1 MAPSIAVNALA
12 RHPSLLCICLVL
24 GLVDTS
30 GGAEVDPHILSRG
43 FLVVDNKGDQ
53 TLSIA
58 DVNVGLQ
65 VGVIPEDART
75 GHEVA
80 ISPDGKRAFVPIYG
94 SAGVGQ
100 PGTDGQFVREINLA
114 SREIIGTL
122 DFHKGVRP
130 HCAVFGPENGLLYVT
145 TELENSVTI
154 INPRSLK
161 IVGSIPTGSPQSHM
175 LAITH
180 DGRLGYTANVKPGS
194 VSVLDLEEK
203 KLVTTIPIAPVT
215 QRIALSADDRW
226 AFTADQT
233 AARLVVIDTQ
243 TNAVSSS
250 IPLPGLA
257 FGTAATPNGRW
268 LIAALPAVSMVA
280 LVDLNTMSVVRTLNV
295 PKAPQEVLIRPDGEM
310 AYVSC
315 DSSGQIAAID
325 VDTWRL
331 ERLIAVGPMCDGL
344 GWARLK

>member
-1 MAPSIAVNALA
+1 MDPSIAVYVPAKLPA
-12 RHPSLLCICLVL
+12 LLCFCL
-24 GLVDTS
+24 GLGLAAPS
-30 GGAEVDPHILSRG
+30 SGAEVDPHILSKG

-65 VGVIPEDART
+65 VGVIPEDGKT

-100 PGTDGQFVREINLA
+100 PGTDGQLVREISLPT
-114 SREIIGTL
+114 REIIGTV

-130 HCAVFGPENGLLYVT
+130 HCAVFGPANGLLYVT
-145 TELENSVTI
+145 TELEDSVTI
-154 INPRSLK
+154 INPRNLK
-161 IVGSIPTGSPQSHM
+161 VVGSIPTGSPQSHM

-180 DGRLGYTANVKPGS
+180 DGHLGYTANVRPGS
-194 VSVLDLEEK
+194 VSVLDLEEN
-203 KLVTTIPIAPVT
+203 KLVTTIPIAPIT
-215 QRIALSADDRW
+215 QRISLSADDRW

-243 TNAVSSS
+243 TNTVSSS
-250 IPLPGLA
+250 IPLPGLG

-268 LIAALPAVSMVA
+268 LIAAVPAVNMVA
-280 LVDLNTMSVVRTLNV
+280 LVDLSTMSVVRTLNV

-310 AYVSC
+310 AYISC

-325 VDTWRL
+325 LDTWRL
-331 ERLIAVGPMCDGL
+331 EKLIAVGPMCDGL
-344 GWARLK
+344 GWARIK